1 MLLKYFN
8 QYLVYM
14 ETSLLLQMLQK
25 SCNHMIE
32 QWLAKNA
39 TLHSLANI
47 TQKRVLIFWR
57 EALVTWLSMQ
67 TVLYC
72 SVV

>member
-25 SCNHMIE
+25 SCNHLKE

-39 TLHSLANI
+39 TLHSLANV
-47 TQKRVLIFWR
+47 TQNVRSWYFGEKL
-57 EALVTWLSMQ
+57 
-67 TVLYC
+67 
-72 SVV
+72 